1 MCHRGFM
8 LHKLHTDR
16 KVLMNLV
23 SYILCGLTPQR
34 VVSNIFRGNC
44 ECDSKIRHHEMT
56 NSAFMWADI
65 RDIMFNIRHISHI
78 WSQTGCILSW
88 YPVICVIMMIASHWD
103 NIGRWMRGPSII
115 MTPLMSRTI
124 RLSVYQL
131 SLSLS
136 PPWLPGQQPLWGP
149 GPSIWNNEL
158 SPPSIPANSG
168 WPPPITHRASLL
180 STKYGQ
186 LETGTCLWYLEID
199 RNHSCRRAAAT

>member
-23 SYILCGLTPQR
+23 SYILCGLPGVKCIPWKCVWQQNTPPWDDK
-34 VVSNIFRGNC
+34 FR
-44 ECDSKIRHHEMT
+44 
-56 NSAFMWADI
+56 NSALYGAEICLICATLVTIDDT
-65 RDIMFNIRHISHI
+65 RSETR
-78 WSQTGCILSW
+78 CILSW
-88 YPVICVIMMIASHWD
+88 CPVICVITMMAILGIRLARAGW
-103 NIGRWMRGPSII
+103 WGPSII

-149 GPSIWNNEL
+149 GLSIWNNEL

-180 STKYGQ
+180 NKIWATWNWN
-186 LETGTCLWYLEID
+186 LFVIF
-199 RNHSCRRAAAT
+199 RNW